1 MLALSV
7 FPQGK
12 GKIIPLILGKLWGKK
27 SWLPNDIQIISCS
40 IIRCEYLLFCFV
52 FCWNLFSFFLFWLV
66 PQSSIYLVSGSWPFQ
81 QCRAGFHLMEW
92 TLVIIRSIY
101 NQLRSHL
108 CASVVSACPT
118 GRCVE
123 RLPVPWALASGVKAL
138 VVTSSISPC
147 LVRYVGVVFSSGA
160 LPSVCGKQPM
170 ASVIAWAP
178 WRILRDPFGQQL
190 DQL

>member
-1 MLALSV
+1 M
-7 FPQGK
+7 
-12 GKIIPLILGKLWGKK
+12 GKK
-27 SWLPNDIQIISCS
+27 VLVTKWHTNDIVLNNQVWVFVV
-40 IIRCEYLLFCFV
+40 LFFAEI
-52 FCWNLFSFFLFWLV
+52 FFPFFLFWLV
-66 PQSSIYLVSGSWPFQ
+66 PQSIIYLVSGSWPFQ
-81 QCRAGFHLMEW
+81 QCRAGFHLKEW

-108 CASVVSACPT
+108 CASVVPACPT

-123 RLPVPWALASGVKAL
+123 RLPVPWALASRGEG
-138 VVTSSISPC
+138 SSGHSSTSPC
-147 LVRYVGVVFSSGA
+147 LVSYVGVVFSSGA